1 MIKKNLIILLLIPF
15 LIALIGSAA
24 VKTTYKIIE
33 NDIIDIIW
41 KYDDTEG
48 FKTDNSY
55 ELEASYIAQKNYEV
69 SPGNELVWSVKNKNQ
84 EDSETHAT
92 ISVRNNKY
100 YLNTF
105 TEGDCIITC
114 SNKKG
119 NVSKSMNAIIYE
131 YGAIIINSEIKASQ
145 ANIDNKIYY
154 GQYDLIDNSKRK
166 AEFNLSVKVLPEEYN
181 EKLYV
186 KDASSNIEFSLNDG
200 KVFINNYG
208 TSNITIGVDDVNPI
222 SDQSY
227 NFEVV
232 KDGINVYTYQDLL
245 YCTNKSNNGEI
256 AVLRKSFES
265 LDNYNQLK
273 DATNNVELFGTLS
286 SNNKFNF
293 ENEIYKFR
301 TTYNHEFIDK
311 WNINCDTQTTT
322 VDKLSDLVYAGLRIQ
337 KDFYGNG
344 YTINMHNLTYPSGTA
359 TITTDDGIQIEIPVL
374 MPKDL
379 YRGPL
384 PFYSLGNPNN
394 LPLVEAFGQ
403 DNSGMYLD
411 GNNITLNDVNMKNC
425 DFSNS
430 LACLDYVGSVIDIHG
445 NNNTIINS
453 RISNG
458 KNVIRAFSTQNLT
471 LENSLISN
479 SRNFLLYAGSN
490 EYVKPNETKEY
501 QFTLANGSK
510 VTSTIP
516 EFFKKNGLGDELLT
530 SYASGTFSDPQGMII
545 ALNST
550 QKALCDDSLLKDS
563 SNNYIYKGKIN
574 INDVYFYRSGVSSIG
589 LDTMFDG
596 AYLYSSIPS
605 IINSI
610 LGGLET
616 QESHIPL
623 SDLLTTN
630 TGGLSY
636 PIELIID
643 GKTRF
648 YDYKETNDIDISGLI
663 SENINSFAQAAAAA
677 IGHPEIDT
685 SGIDINIDKIFPI
698 KKMIIDSARSQESI
712 HEYDGKE
719 YVNCVLSYYGGGYN
733 YSKVTVSGS
742 EVEPNLNK
750 DIIINLLN
758 EYVKLDNSGGITTQV
773 KNLMMK
779 SVTITTGYHPF
790 KFVGIKDN
798 GYLFGETPNINDLKK
813 K

>member
-166 AEFNLSVKVLPEEYN
+166 AEFNLSVKVVPEEYN

-286 SNNKFNF
+286 NNNKFNF

-359 TITTDDGIQIEIPVL
+359 TITTDEGIEIEIPVL

-403 DNSGMYLD
+403 DNSGLYID
-411 GNNITLNDVNMKNC
+411 GNGITLNDINMKNC

-550 QKALCDDSLLKDS
+550 QKALCDDSMLKDS

-574 INDVYFYRSGVSSIG
+574 VNDVYFYRSGVSSIG

-596 AYLYSSIPS
+596 AYLCASLPS
-605 IINSI
+605 LINSI

-685 SGIDINIDKIFPI
+685 SSIDINIDKIFPI

-733 YSKVTVSGS
+733 YNKVTVSGS